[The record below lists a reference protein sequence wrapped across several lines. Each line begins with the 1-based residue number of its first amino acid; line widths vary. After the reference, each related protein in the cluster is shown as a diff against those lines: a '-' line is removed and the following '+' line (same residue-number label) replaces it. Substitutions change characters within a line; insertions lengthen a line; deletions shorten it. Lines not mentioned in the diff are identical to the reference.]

1 MIGVQRTGIYGG
13 IKACQW
19 AAADGVIGRSR
30 SPGHVWAWQT
40 RSWSYGQIYPAAV
53 LYQRIVATA
62 SNPGP
67 IVGGIEVDV
76 NDVLA
81 QDCGQWNFHP

>member
-1 MIGVQRTGIYGG
+1 M
-13 IKACQW
+13 
-19 AAADGVIGRSR
+19 AAS
-30 SPGHVWAWQT
+30 
-40 RSWSYGQIYPAAV
+40 PAAV

-81 QDCGQWNFHP
+81 

>member
-1 MIGVQRTGIYGG
+1 M
-13 IKACQW
+13 
-19 AAADGVIGRSR
+19 AAS
-30 SPGHVWAWQT
+30 
-40 RSWSYGQIYPAAV
+40 PAAV

-76 NDVLA
+76 NDVLD
-81 QDCGQWNFHP
+81 QDCGQWNLHRENGVRDAGPGSESR